1 MGNCMFMRKG
11 LVHTYKQVNIYGVE
25 WDGTSSTVWT
35 RTDDAASFA
44 NPSPA
49 VNNGSG
55 SSPFDNLMPWSG
67 MVKETQDGNVL
78 VKIPKFWYKWTKSG
92 KKLKLQI
99 ADAPKEGFLTS
110 PAHADRGDG
119 KGERDM
125 VYIGR
130 YHCNGNWKSAGGSQP
145 KVNITRASAR
155 SGIHG
160 LGATYWQMDYAIR
173 MTVQMLYLVEF
184 ADWDS
189 QKVIGFGCSPGG
201 NIFNMGMT
209 DGMKYHTGTSAANR
223 TTYGCCQYRYIEGLW
238 DNVYDWMDG
247 CYYNS
252 NGLNIIK
259 NPNSFHDSS
268 NGVAVGMPTGGYPS
282 AMNVPTVSGFE
293 WAIYPSASSGSK
305 TTYVADY
312 WNFITTFPCLRV
324 GGNYGQ
330 GRDYG
335 LFCVYYTL
343 VSTVHAG
350 IGCRLQKLP

>member
-1 MGNCMFMRKG
+1 MFMRKG
-11 LVHTYKQVNIYGVE
+11 LIHTYKPVKIYGAE
-25 WDGTSSTVWT
+25 WDGTASTVWA
-35 RTDDAASFA
+35 RTDDSASFA

-92 KKLKLQI
+92 NKLKLQI
-99 ADAPKEGFLTS
+99 ADAPEAGFRTS

-119 KGERDM
+119 KGERDV

-130 YHCNGNWKSAGGSQP
+130 YHCNGNWKSVGGGYP
-145 KVNITRASAR
+145 KNNVARSAAR
-155 SGIHG
+155 SGIHS
-160 LGATYWQMDYAIR
+160 LGAAYWQMDYAIR

-189 QKVIGFGCSPGG
+189 QKVIGFGCSPSS
-201 NIFNMGMT
+201 NLFNMGLT
-209 DGMKYHTGTSAANR
+209 DGMKYHTGTSAVNR

-247 CYYNS
+247 CYFNG

-259 NPNSFHDSS
+259 NPNSFHESN
-268 NGVAVGMPTGGYPS
+268 NGVVVGKVPTSGYPS
-282 AMNVPTVSGFE
+282 AMNVPTVNGLE
-293 WAIYPSASSGSK
+293 WAIYSSAVNGSN
-305 TTYVADY
+305 TTYIADY
-312 WNFITTFPCLRV
+312 WGAGSSSYPCLYT
-324 GGNYGQ
+324 GGDRGQ
-330 GRDYG
+330 GREQG
-335 LFCVYYTL
+335 LFFIDVAL
-343 VSTVHAG
+343 VSHKSTN
-350 IGCRLQKLP
+350 ISCRLQKLP